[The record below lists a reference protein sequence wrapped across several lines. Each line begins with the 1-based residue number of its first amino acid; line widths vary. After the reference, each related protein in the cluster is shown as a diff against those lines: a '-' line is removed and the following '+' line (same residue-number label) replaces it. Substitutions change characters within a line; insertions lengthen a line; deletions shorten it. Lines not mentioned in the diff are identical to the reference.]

1 MSQRQAP
8 TDCPFDSHLLTRT
21 GPVTARMLNP
31 TLEEPSLTK
40 LLLTPEEAAQVLGIG
55 RTKVYELMLSNA
67 LESVKI
73 GASRRIPSES
83 LTSFV
88 DGLRAQGA

>member
-1 MSQRQAP
+1 M
-8 TDCPFDSHLLTRT
+8 TTT
-21 GPVTARMLNP
+21 V
-31 TLEEPSLTK
+31 EEHTMTK

-73 GASRRIPSES
+73 GASRRIPTDS
-83 LTSFV
+83 LAAFV
-88 DGLRAQGA
+88 ETLRAARA

>member
-1 MSQRQAP
+1 M
-8 TDCPFDSHLLTRT
+8 
-21 GPVTARMLNP
+21 TAHMLNP
-31 TLEEPSLTK
+31 IPEEPPLTK

-73 GASRRIPSES
+73 GASRRIPADS
-83 LTSFV
+83 LTTFV
-88 DGLRAQGA
+88 DGLRARSA

>member
-1 MSQRQAP
+1 
-8 TDCPFDSHLLTRT
+8 
-21 GPVTARMLNP
+21 MLNP
-31 TLEEPSLTK
+31 ILEEPPLTK

-73 GASRRIPSES
+73 GASRRIPVQS
-83 LTSFV
+83 LGTFV
-88 DGLRAQGA
+88 DRLRAQGA

>member
-1 MSQRQAP
+1 M
-8 TDCPFDSHLLTRT
+8 
-21 GPVTARMLNP
+21 
-31 TLEEPSLTK
+31 TK

-73 GASRRIPSES
+73 GASRRIPVQS
-83 LTSFV
+83 LSTFV
-88 DGLRAQGA
+88 DALRAHGA

>member
-1 MSQRQAP
+1 
-8 TDCPFDSHLLTRT
+8 
-21 GPVTARMLNP
+21 VTARMLDP
-31 TLEEPSLTK
+31 ILEEPPLTK

-73 GASRRIPSES
+73 GASRRIPVQS
-83 LTSFV
+83 LSTFV
-88 DGLRAQGA
+88 DRLRAQGA

>member
-1 MSQRQAP
+1 
-8 TDCPFDSHLLTRT
+8 
-21 GPVTARMLNP
+21 MLNP
-31 TLEEPSLTK
+31 ILEEPPLTK

-73 GASRRIPSES
+73 GASRRIPTDS

-88 DGLRAQGA
+88 EGLRAQSA

>member
-1 MSQRQAP
+1 
-8 TDCPFDSHLLTRT
+8 
-21 GPVTARMLNP
+21 MLNP
-31 TLEEPSLTK
+31 ILEEPPLTK

-73 GASRRIPSES
+73 GASRRVPADS
-83 LTSFV
+83 LTSSV
-88 DGLRAQGA
+88 EGLRAKSA

>member
-1 MSQRQAP
+1 M
-8 TDCPFDSHLLTRT
+8 
-21 GPVTARMLNP
+21 TARMLNP
-31 TLEEPSLTK
+31 IREEPPLTK

-73 GASRRIPSES
+73 GASRRIPVQS
-83 LTSFV
+83 LSTFV
-88 DGLRAQGA
+88 DRLRAQGA